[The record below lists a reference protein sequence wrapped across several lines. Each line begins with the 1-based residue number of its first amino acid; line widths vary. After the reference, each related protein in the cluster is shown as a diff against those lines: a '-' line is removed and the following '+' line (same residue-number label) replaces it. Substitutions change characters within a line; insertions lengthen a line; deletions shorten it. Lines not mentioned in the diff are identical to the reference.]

1 MGLLDSNE
9 EHCLSPFTVTA
20 SHTPES
26 PWEEALIRIV
36 TDSSC
41 DLPDEVIDRHRITVV
56 PLTIRFGD
64 DDLVD
69 REELSVDEFW
79 DRLTHG
85 DVTPETAAPS
95 VGRFQ
100 DAFQALSDEGAD
112 GIVAILIS
120 SEISATH
127 QSAVLAADQFTS
139 GVPVSVVD
147 SRLVSGALGMAVIA
161 AAERAEAG
169 GTLDEVEAAA
179 LAAADSI
186 NFFAALDTLE
196 YLKRGGRI
204 GGAAAFFGNLL
215 DVKPII
221 TFEDGAVHPGGR
233 VRTRKKSLTA
243 VLTHLDEVDAVEVG
257 VLHADPEELDGFVAS
272 LEERGIENPTMYRLG
287 PVVGTHSGPGVLGV
301 VYRKA

>member
-1 MGLLDSNE
+1 M
-9 EHCLSPFTVTA
+9 
-20 SHTPES
+20 
-26 PWEEALIRIV
+26 IRIV

-41 DLPDEVIDRHRITVV
+41 DLPDALVDRHRITVV

-79 DRLTHG
+79 ERLTTG

-95 VGRFQ
+95 IGRFQ
-100 DAFQALSDEGAD
+100 EAYRTLSDEGAD
-112 GIVAILIS
+112 GILVVMIS

-127 QSAVLAADQFTS
+127 QSAVLAAEQFTS
-139 GVPVSVVD
+139 GIPVRVVD
-147 SRLVSGALGMAVIA
+147 SRLVSGALGMAVVA

-169 GTLDEVEAAA
+169 GTLEEVERAA
-179 LAAADSI
+179 LEASGSI

-221 TFEDGAVHPGGR
+221 TFEKGAVHPGGR
-233 VRTRKKSLTA
+233 VRTRRKSLAA
-243 VLTHLDEVDAVEVG
+243 VLAHLDEIDTIEVG
-257 VLHADPEELDGFVAS
+257 VLHADPDELDGFVAS
-272 LEERGIENPTMYRLG
+272 LAERGIEDPVLYRLG

-301 VYRKA
+301 VYREL

>member
-1 MGLLDSNE
+1 M
-9 EHCLSPFTVTA
+9 
-20 SHTPES
+20 
-26 PWEEALIRIV
+26 IRIV

-41 DLPDEVIDRHRITVV
+41 DLPDAVIDRHRITVV

-79 DRLTHG
+79 DRLTTG

-100 DAFQALSDEGAD
+100 EAFQTLSDEGAD
-112 GIVAILIS
+112 GIVVVLIS

-139 GVPVSVVD
+139 GIPVSVVD
-147 SRLVSGALGMAVIA
+147 SRLVSGSLGMAVVA
-161 AAERAEAG
+161 AAEAADAG
-169 GTLDEVEAAA
+169 GSLDEVEAAA
-179 LAAADSI
+179 LDAAGSI
-186 NFFAALDTLE
+186 NLFAALDTLE

-204 GGAAAFFGNLL
+204 GGASAFFGNLL

-221 TFEDGAVHPGGR
+221 TFENGAVHPGGR
-233 VRTRKKSLTA
+233 VRTRRKSLSA
-243 VLTHLDEVDAVEVG
+243 VLDHLDGLDVAEVG
-257 VLHADPEELDGFVAS
+257 VVHSDPDELEDFVAS
-272 LEERGIENPTMYRLG
+272 IEERGFENPKRYRLG
-287 PVVGTHSGPGVLGV
+287 PVVGTHAGPGVLGI
-301 VYRKA
+301 VYRTK